1 MSCTGHTVQGKLFG
15 GAIMSDAGKDAFA
28 RLFAES
34 RAALRSYVRR
44 FVRSK
49 DTADE
54 IVQEAFLR
62 TYEHS
67 ASVKIPRAFL
77 FSTAR
82 NLALD
87 LRRHER
93 IARTETMGDSDLTDV
108 VSECESP
115 ESGLLSKQ
123 RSLLL
128 REAVASLPPQCR
140 TAFTLKVFHGC
151 SYKEIAEKLGIST
164 KTVEHHIARG
174 LRETHLYLREHSAED
189 EER

>member
-1 MSCTGHTVQGKLFG
+1 MSN
-15 GAIMSDAGKDAFA
+15 AGKDVFTT
-28 RLFAES
+28 LFYES
-34 RAALRSYVRR
+34 REALRHYVRR
-44 FVRSK
+44 LVRSRE
-49 DTADE
+49 TADE

-67 ASVKIPRAFL
+67 ANVKIPRAFL

-87 LRRHER
+87 SRRHER
-93 IARTETMGDSDLTDV
+93 IARTDSLGDVDVAGV

-115 ESGLLSKQ
+115 EAGLLANQ
-123 RSLLL
+123 RSRLLQD
-128 REAVASLPPQCR
+128 AVARLPPQCR

-151 SYKEIAEKLGIST
+151 SYKEIAQKLGIST

-174 LRETHLYLREHSAED
+174 LRETHQYLRQHCED
-189 EER
+189 VNPRREQ

>member
-1 MSCTGHTVQGKLFG
+1 
-15 GAIMSDAGKDAFA
+15 MSDAGKDVIA
-28 RLFAES
+28 RLFCDS
-34 RAALRSYVRR
+34 REALRNYVRR
-44 FVRSK
+44 FVGSNE
-49 DTADE
+49 TADD

-67 ASVKIPRAFL
+67 ENVKIPRAFL

-87 LRRHER
+87 SRRHDR
-93 IARTETMGDSDLTDV
+93 IAKTDSLGDVDATGV

-115 ESGLLSKQ
+115 EAGLLASQ
-123 RSLLL
+123 RSSLLK
-128 REAVASLPPQCR
+128 EAVARLPPQCR

-151 SYKEIAEKLGIST
+151 SYKEIAQKLGIST

-174 LRETHLYLREHSAED
+174 LRDTHQYLHRHGGEVNNGGVN
-189 EER
+189 RRQ

>member
-1 MSCTGHTVQGKLFG
+1 
-15 GAIMSDAGKDAFA
+15 MSDVGKDVFE

-34 RAALRSYVRR
+34 REALRRYVRR
-44 FVRSK
+44 FVTSK
-49 DTADE
+49 ETADE

-67 ASVKIPRAFL
+67 ADVKIPRAFL

-87 LRRHER
+87 SRRHDR
-93 IARTETMGDSDLTDV
+93 IARTDLLGDVDAAGV
-108 VSECESP
+108 VSEGESP
-115 ESGLLSKQ
+115 EAGLLAKQ
-123 RSLLL
+123 QSVLL
-128 REAVASLPPQCR
+128 RDAVARLPPQCR

-151 SYKEIAEKLGIST
+151 SYKEIAERLGIST

-174 LRETHLYLREHSAED
+174 LRDTHTYLRQRYGEVN
-189 EER
+189 RRK

>member
-1 MSCTGHTVQGKLFG
+1 
-15 GAIMSDAGKDAFA
+15 MSDAGKDVFA
-28 RLFAES
+28 RLFSES
-34 RAALRSYVRR
+34 RDALRDYVRR
-44 FVRSK
+44 FVGSK
-49 DTADE
+49 ETADE

-67 ASVKIPRAFL
+67 ENVRIPRAFL

-87 LRRHER
+87 SRRHDR
-93 IARTETMGDSDLTDV
+93 IARTDSLGDVDVAGV

-115 ESGLLSKQ
+115 EAGLLASQ
-123 RSLLL
+123 RSRLLK
-128 REAVASLPPQCR
+128 EAVEHLPPQCR

-151 SYKEIAEKLGIST
+151 SYKEIAQRLGIST

-174 LRETHLYLREHSAED
+174 LRDTHQYLRQYYGEAEP
-189 EER
+189 RSGK